1 MCSRLFDL
9 AATFDSHEVTE
20 MTVMEKCAQLGI
32 QIPAACKPG
41 GTFAPLVQVGE
52 LVFTSG
58 QTAKVNGVLQYVGKV
73 GCDLTL
79 EQGQAAAK
87 LCVCNCLALLN
98 DFAGG
103 LDRVARIVRVTGY
116 VNSAVIE
123 AASQLLY
130 QIFGEQGLHARTSFG
145 VAELPGGSACEIELV
160 AQMRP

>member
-1 MCSRLFDL
+1 M
-9 AATFDSHEVTE
+9 
-20 MTVMEKCAQLGI
+20 
-32 QIPAACKPG
+32 
-41 GTFAPLVQVGE
+41 
-52 LVFTSG
+52 
-58 QTAKVNGVLQYVGKV
+58 LQYVGKV

-79 EQGQAAAK
+79 EQGRAAAR

-103 LDRVARIVRVTGY
+103 LDRVVRIVHVTGY
-116 VNSAVIE
+116 VNSAPGFVKQGAVIE